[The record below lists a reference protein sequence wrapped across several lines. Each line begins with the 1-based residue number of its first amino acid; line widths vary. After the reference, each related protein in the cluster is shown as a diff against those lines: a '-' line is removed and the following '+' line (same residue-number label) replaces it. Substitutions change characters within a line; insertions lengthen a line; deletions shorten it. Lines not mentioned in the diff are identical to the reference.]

1 LFVCFL
7 LLLIHPPFFF
17 QKEHDQLKAE
27 YAALSQASGQGT
39 ELKNCHNHLR
49 ESQQRVAELEDAL
62 EKLHNIKVAESIAEE
77 ASAEGQFARQLE
89 MRDVELQ
96 GLKEALEES
105 QSHCLELQRE
115 KEVEVQAKVMIVRP
129 VL

>member
-7 LLLIHPPFFF
+7 LLIDPFLP
-17 QKEHDQLKAE
+17 KEHDQLKAE
-27 YAALSQASGQGT
+27 YAALSQASGQDT
-39 ELKNCHNHLR
+39 ELKNCHDRLR
-49 ESQQRVAELEDAL
+49 EAQQRVAELEDAL
-62 EKLHNIKVAESIAEE
+62 EKFYNIKVAESIAEE

-115 KEVEVQAKVMIVRP
+115 KEVEVQAKVMIDRP